1 MPSESYVRARGRAT
15 PCTGN
20 VSGTPDPEAPFRQAA
35 VGLRIPAEERAQ
47 RRMRKERFMNL
58 RQMMFWIPDGEQ
70 ATITVSEPMSMEAIA
85 VGDAI
90 SALLLRTLPRNVLE
104 RHAQDA
110 GAIEYDSWLNHDAG
124 AREYDSWFT
133 RASSVREKRS

>member
-1 MPSESYVRARGRAT
+1 
-15 PCTGN
+15 
-20 VSGTPDPEAPFRQAA
+20 
-35 VGLRIPAEERAQ
+35 
-47 RRMRKERFMNL
+47 
-58 RQMMFWIPDGEQ
+58 MMFWIPDGEQ

-104 RHAQDA
+104 RHARDA
-110 GAIEYDSWLNHDAG
+110 GAIEYDSWLNYDAG

-133 RASSVREKRS
+133 RASPGREKRS